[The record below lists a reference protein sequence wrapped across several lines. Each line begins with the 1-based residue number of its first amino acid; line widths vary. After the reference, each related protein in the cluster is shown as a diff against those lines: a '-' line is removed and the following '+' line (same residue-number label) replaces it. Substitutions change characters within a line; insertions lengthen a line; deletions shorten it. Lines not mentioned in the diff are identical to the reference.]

1 MEADLPGLI
10 SLCESDEIGSRT
22 GLKIQVLRVRIP
34 SLARV
39 GVVQQA
45 DTAGSNPVGAS
56 PGCGFNSRRE

>member
-1 MEADLPGLI
+1 
-10 SLCESDEIGSRT
+10 
-22 GLKIQVLRVRIP
+22 
-34 SLARV
+34 V